1 MHFNCNSTIFD
12 LFLNISTIE
21 ESCIKALEYS
31 IDDVPCR
38 LNTTERECCQEI
50 TTSVVK
56 SVEPFCHNLAVSAF
70 NFAKSLCKIPKN
82 IAIAST
88 KEGCASAL
96 AEIASHTQKSCYK
109 SLGIPF
115 SDKLALI

>member
-31 IDDVPCR
+31 IEDVPCR
-38 LNTTERECCQEI
+38 LNNTERDCCQNI
-50 TTSVVK
+50 MTNVVRSVK
-56 SVEPFCHNLAVSAF
+56 AFCNNLAVSAF

-96 AEIASHTQKSCYK
+96 AEVASDTQKSCYK

>member
-1 MHFNCNSTIFD
+1 MHFNCNSIIFD

-31 IDDVPCR
+31 IDDVPCQ
-38 LNTTERECCQEI
+38 LNNTERECCQNII
-50 TTSVVK
+50 TNVVK
-56 SVEPFCHNLAVSAF
+56 SVESFCHILAVSAV
-70 NFAKSLCKIPKN
+70 NFPKFLCKIPKN

-96 AEIASHTQKSCYK
+96 AELASHTQKSCYK

-115 SDKLALI
+115 SGIYF